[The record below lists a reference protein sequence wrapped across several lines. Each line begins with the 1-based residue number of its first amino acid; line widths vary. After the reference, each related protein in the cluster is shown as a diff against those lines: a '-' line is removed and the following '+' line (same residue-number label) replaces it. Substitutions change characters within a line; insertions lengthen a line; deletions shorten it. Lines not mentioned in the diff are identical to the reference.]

1 MNKNIKKKKHILIVS
16 CAFAPLNRSGAV
28 RLTKIAKYFDK
39 KKWKVSVL
47 TTKSGEYVYPKD
59 TILQKD
65 VENSDISV
73 YRTFC
78 FDVYFIKGLLYG
90 IQRDNNSSNQEKE
103 NIRSRKPREFKQLGK
118 IVRRCF
124 YPGNISWYISAKKFI
139 EQNLNL
145 DGINLMLTSFSS
157 IASHQL
163 GYFIKKR
170 KPNIFW
176 IADFRDPY
184 MGNAGKKGNVWER
197 LQRIHAR
204 KTEQR
209 ILNSADK
216 IITVSEGLKRSFDEK
231 LGGKGS
237 AIVIYNGY
245 DKEDVAGKANFSGN
259 KKRFTISYLGKLYGN
274 LRNPA
279 LLFDVLEELLKEGA
293 IEKEKLLVNY
303 AGSDSSVMK
312 KYVEK
317 FNIGEIYH
325 DCSFVSREKS
335 LQIQSNSHL
344 LLLLSLNSSESRGIL
359 TSKLYEYINVRRQ
372 IICLMT
378 GEGTGE
384 LGKLIKDGDLGIACS
399 YKHYAESKKKL
410 RKFILK
416 KYREYMHTG
425 KIEYRIDNRFISRFN
440 YENIV
445 DQIINIYETTK

>member
-1 MNKNIKKKKHILIVS
+1 MKKGGHILIVS
-16 CAFAPLNRSGAV
+16 SAFAPLNSPGAV
-28 RLTKIAKYFDK
+28 RLTKIAKYFDR

-47 TTKSGEYVYPKD
+47 TVKSSEYIYPKD

-65 VENSDISV
+65 VDNSDICI

-78 FDVYFIKGLLYG
+78 FDIFFIKGLLNRK
-90 IQRDNNSSNQEKE
+90 QRDNNTSNYENEK
-103 NIRSRKPREFKQLGK
+103 IGSKKSKEFKQLRK
-118 IVRRCF
+118 IVQKCF

-139 EQNLNL
+139 AQKLNL
-145 DGINLMLTSFSS
+145 GSIDLMLTSFSS

-163 GYFIKKR
+163 GYFIKRR
-170 KPNIFW
+170 KPNILW

-184 MGNAGKKGNVWER
+184 VGNVVKKGNVLER
-197 LQRIHAR
+197 LQRMYAR
-204 KTEQR
+204 KTEQG

-216 IITVSEGLKRSFDEK
+216 VITVSEGLRRSFDEK
-231 LGGKGS
+231 LGGKDS

-245 DKEDVAGKANFSGN
+245 DKEDVTGKANFSGN
-259 KKRFTISYLGKLYGN
+259 KERFTISYLGKLYGN

-279 LLFDVLEELLKEGA
+279 LLFDVLDELLKEGA

-303 AGSDSSVMK
+303 AGNDASLMK
-312 KYVEK
+312 KYIEK
-317 FNIGEIYH
+317 SNIGEIYH
-325 DCSFVSREKS
+325 DCGLVSREKS

-359 TSKLYEYINVRRQ
+359 TSKLYEYINVRRP

-384 LGKLIKDGDLGIACS
+384 LGKLIKDGDLGITCS
-399 YKHYAESKKKL
+399 YQHYAESKKKL
-410 RKFILK
+410 RKFLLN

-445 DQIINIYETTK
+445 DQIIDVYESMK

>member
-1 MNKNIKKKKHILIVS
+1 MKKRGHILIVS
-16 CAFAPLNRSGAV
+16 SAFAPLNFPGAV
-28 RLTKIAKYFDK
+28 RLTKIAKYFDR
-39 KKWKVSVL
+39 KKWRVSVL
-47 TTKSGEYVYPKD
+47 TTKSGEYMYPKD
-59 TILQKD
+59 TILQRD
-65 VENSDISV
+65 VDNSDISI

-78 FDVYFIKGLLYG
+78 FDIFFIKGLLNRKQQG
-90 IQRDNNSSNQEKE
+90 NNTSNYENEK
-103 NIRSRKPREFKQLGK
+103 IGSKKFKEFKQLRK
-118 IVRRCF
+118 IVQKCF
-124 YPGNISWYISAKKFI
+124 YPGNISWCISAKRFI
-139 EQNLNL
+139 AQNLNL
-145 DGINLMLTSFSS
+145 GSINLMLTSFSS

-184 MGNAGKKGNVWER
+184 VGNIVTKGNVLER
-197 LQRIHAR
+197 LQRMYAR
-204 KTEQR
+204 KTEQE

-216 IITVSEGLKRSFDEK
+216 VITVSEGLKRSFDEK

-259 KKRFTISYLGKLYGN
+259 KERFTISYLGKLYGN

-279 LLFDVLEELLKEGA
+279 LLFDVLDELLKEGA

-303 AGSDSSVMK
+303 AGSDASMMK
-312 KYVEK
+312 KYIEK

-325 DCSFVSREKS
+325 DCSLVSREKS

-359 TSKLYEYINVRRQ
+359 TSKLYEYINVRRP

-378 GEGTGE
+378 GEGIGE
-384 LGKLIKDGDLGIACS
+384 LGRLIKDGDLGIACS
-399 YKHYAESKKKL
+399 YQHYAESKKKL
-410 RKFILK
+410 REFILK

-425 KIEYRIDNRFISRFN
+425 KIEYRINNRFISRFN